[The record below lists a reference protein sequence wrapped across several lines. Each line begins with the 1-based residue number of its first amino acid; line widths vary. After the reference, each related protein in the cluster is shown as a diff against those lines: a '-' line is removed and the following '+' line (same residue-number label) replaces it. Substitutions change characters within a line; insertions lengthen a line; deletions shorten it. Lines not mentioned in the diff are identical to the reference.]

1 MAYKYQ
7 DSKSV
12 PPIEIKPHP
21 DYIISPGP
29 SLEQDESENGEDGEK
44 KDCGCGCGG
53 KCKSKKRIKIVA
65 GIILLVGITCAI
77 YFVLKK

>member
-1 MAYKYQ
+1 MLYEYQ

-29 SLEQDESENGEDGEK
+29 SLEESETESGNNEK
-44 KDCGCGCGG
+44 KKGCRCGCGG
-53 KCKSKKRIKIVA
+53 NCKGKKRIKIVA
-65 GIILLVGITCAI
+65 GIILLTGIACAI
-77 YFVLKK
+77 YFALKK

>member
-1 MAYKYQ
+1 MLYKYQ

-12 PPIEIKPHP
+12 PPIEIKPDP

-29 SLEQDESENGEDGEK
+29 SLEQNEDETGV

-53 KCKSKKRIKIVA
+53 NCKRKKRIKIVA
-65 GIILLVGITCAI
+65 GIILLVGIACAI
-77 YFVLKK
+77 YFMLKK